1 MIKMKNRCYAVIFS
15 LILTLMC
22 CCLTGFAAANDGPPV
37 TMEVSSIYGE
47 IGKMGVHAPITVK
60 LYGQSSAVF
69 EGTLA
74 VQTLENAAEQGTE
87 VYEYLYPVT
96 VATGETKELEV
107 YVPLGQR
114 SSEIH
119 IVLTSSAGKTI
130 GAETM
135 FFDIS
140 RDMGRLL
147 IGALTDRK
155 EDIFYLD
162 GVSLDYGMVQSKMV
176 FLEPEKFPEDVR
188 GLEMLDIL
196 VINRFETDRLSD
208 AQRDVLRAWVEDGG
222 TLLLGTG
229 ATAYST
235 LGPLAEELVTLPI
248 GGMFYENINLGTEY
262 EEKAPGDSDIT
273 MVCADLEISG
283 GVVVEESDGIPL
295 LTVVKR
301 GEGKI
306 GIYCYDLGELTE
318 FVEKN
323 PSYVSKML
331 TDVLDSNEISDLYYY
346 SSYGS
351 DEDYWNAYTLVNTG
365 NADRLP
371 NLGVYAV
378 VIVIYILLAGPGLYV
393 ILKKKDMSRLYST
406 SVVLMSVGVAA
417 LIYLLGIGT
426 RFTSQFF
433 TVASVMELDGS
444 TVKETAFMN
453 VRTPDSR
460 PFSVTIP
467 AEYTVT
473 PLTRT
478 SRYDEH
484 PIVDF
489 ERNEKSLVELRFG
502 ESGTVLSAKQTK
514 AFEPRFFKLE
524 KESND
529 GIKNGISGSL
539 QWRDGT
545 ITGVLSN
552 NLPFT
557 LEDAAL
563 VLYGQMYLIG
573 DIKTGEVLEFSE
585 SPLLVW
591 PAGMSY
597 MAAGQITGS
606 SRKEEESN
614 SEYLRKAER
623 DGLIS
628 YYIGERFAVSSTDG
642 YLVGIGPDG
651 GVAAVD
657 ALNGQE
663 NDRLILYAA
672 KLNVSSGEEGVIYR
686 SGLTNQPVINS
697 GNGAIYG
704 DGLTMYGVEPLMVEY
719 MLGTDIQ
726 VEKLS
731 FLPVSDVFTEDPSYY
746 YLKPFDGEVYFY
758 NNTTRNY
765 DRIDISQVDFKAEE
779 LRPYLSVKGSIVV
792 KYTIND
798 SDYAGVSNLLPHLM
812 VTGRTN

>member
-1 MIKMKNRCYAVIFS
+1 MRKRYYAVIFS
-15 LILTLMC
+15 LILTLFC
-22 CCLTGFAAANDGPPV
+22 CCLTGFAAADDGPPV
-37 TMEVSSIYGE
+37 TMEVSSIYGDV
-47 IGKMGVHAPITVK
+47 GKMGVHVPITVK

-74 VQTLENAAEQGTE
+74 IQTLENAAEQGTE
-87 VYEYLYPVT
+87 VFEYLYPVT

-119 IVLTSSAGKTI
+119 IVLTAKTGKTI

-147 IGALTDRK
+147 IGVLTERP
-155 EDIFYLD
+155 EEISYLD
-162 GVSLDYGMVQSKMV
+162 GVSLDYGMVQSEV
-176 FLEPEKFPEDVR
+176 VYLEADEFPEDIR
-188 GLEMLDIL
+188 GLEMPDVL

-208 AQRDVLRAWVEDGG
+208 EQRHVLRTWVEDGG
-222 TLLLGTG
+222 TLLIGTG

-235 LGPLAEELVTLPI
+235 LGPLAEELVKLPI
-248 GGMFYENINLGTEY
+248 NGMFYENINLGTEY

-295 LTVVKR
+295 LTMVER
-301 GEGKI
+301 GEGRI
-306 GIYCYDLGELTE
+306 GIYSYDLGELAE

-323 PSYVSKML
+323 PSYVNKML
-331 TDVLDSNEISDLYYY
+331 TDVLDPNEISNLYYY

-371 NLGVYAV
+371 NLGLYAV
-378 VIVIYILLAGPGLYV
+378 VIVIYIIAAGPGLYT
-393 ILKKKDMSRLYST
+393 ILKKKDLSRLYST
-406 SVVLMSVGVAA
+406 SVVVLSVGVAA
-417 LIYLLGIGT
+417 VIYLLGIGT

-433 TVASVMELDGS
+433 TVASVMEQDGS
-444 TVKETAFMN
+444 TVKETAFVN

-467 AEYTVT
+467 AEYSVR

-484 PIVDF
+484 PIMDF
-489 ERNEKSLVELRFG
+489 ERNEKSLVEFRFD
-502 ESGTVLSAKQTK
+502 ENRTVLSAKQTK

-524 KESND
+524 RESAAEA
-529 GIKNGISGSL
+529 KNGISGSL
-539 QWRDGT
+539 QWKDGK
-545 ITGVLSN
+545 ITGVLVN
-552 NLPFT
+552 NLPFG

-563 VLYGQMYLIG
+563 ILYGQMYLIG
-573 DIKTGEVLEFSE
+573 DLPSGKVLEFSE
-585 SPLLVW
+585 EPMLVW
-591 PAGMSY
+591 PAGMAY

-606 SRKEEESN
+606 SRKEEMSN

-623 DGLIS
+623 NGLIS

-642 YLVGIGPDG
+642 YLVGIGPDS
-651 GVAAVD
+651 GVAAAD
-657 ALNGQE
+657 ALAGQE
-663 NDRLILYAA
+663 NDSLILYAS
-672 KLNVSSGEEGVIYR
+672 KLTITSGEEDVIYR
-686 SGLTNQPVINS
+686 SGLTKRPVINS

-704 DGLTMYGVEPLMVEY
+704 DGLTMYGTEPLMVEY
-719 MLGTDIQ
+719 MLGTDMT

-731 FLPVSDVFTEDPSYY
+731 FLPVSDVFLNDADYY
-746 YLKPFDGEVYFY
+746 YLKQFDGEVYFY
-758 NNTTRNY
+758 NNSTRNY
-765 DRIDISQVDFKAEE
+765 DRVNIGQAEFKAEE
-779 LRPYLSVKGSIVV
+779 LRPYLSSKGSLVV
-792 KYTIND
+792 KYTINEN
-798 SDYAGVSNLLPHLM
+798 DYAGVSNLLPHLM
-812 VTGRTN
+812 VTGRAN